1 MASSARTTCRNPIVR
16 NGLLASSAM
25 LTAMMLPQAAF
36 AQDAAVA
43 PQASEG
49 DEVSEGAIREI
60 IVTAQRRNESV
71 QDIPI
76 AVTALDQA
84 ALDSETVSD
93 IRDIAG
99 RVPSLVIDSVGA
111 GPSAAAIAIRGI
123 SFEDI
128 EKSFDPAVGVV
139 VDGVFIGTNTGQLLD
154 TFDMERLEVLRGPQ
168 GTLFGRNTI
177 GGVINVTRTR
187 PTEEAGAAGQVAY
200 SRFDTKRGRLVV
212 NSGKIGDFIAIKAF
226 GFYDKTDGYYRN
238 VTKKRR
244 EGRYETLSGGVT
256 ALITPSD
263 AITAMLTYEHS
274 RERGETVVAPLSA
287 NGQDIFCIAPGAPA
301 FSPAAQCGRFLQPDH
316 GLYTTFSQL
325 ETPVR
330 NNTDALTANI
340 DIALGEKFT
349 LTSVT
354 GYRVNDESVRQD
366 FDATSVNFFDTLR
379 VQDYRQFSQEL
390 RIVGDVNDTINVLLG
405 AYYFKSSYENVQQTF
420 LGPLATG
427 GAPATLQ
434 QYVEHDAKSYAG
446 FADVR
451 FDLTEQ
457 LTVAVGGRY
466 TRDKKQIFNNY
477 GQIPAL
483 VRISLPS
490 FDGQS
495 CVRANG
501 TLTLAPGVVVPTFGA
516 ANNCNGADS
525 FGKFTWR
532 ANVNYEIDSDKS
544 VYASFNRGFRSGGF
558 NGRGSSPTSLGPY
571 QPEVVDAYEIG
582 LKADWL
588 DRTLRTNFAA
598 YQTKYDNKQE
608 EIVRATPPGSPSP
621 QETVVSN
628 ASSATIKGFE
638 AEAIVQM
645 SPEFSANFSF
655 SYTDAKFDRFFN
667 DVVGLTT
674 GSAPDLIPDDVSN
687 LKLRRAPK
695 YQWSAGLNYS
705 RKMGNGRFD
714 ASTLLR
720 FQSKYQTCIAPARP
734 RIPGAIVSDARCET
748 EDRENLS
755 AQIGYTFF
763 AGSGEFSVAVFG
775 RNLTNQKGLSAALPV
790 AGLFT
795 FGTALEPRTYGVQA
809 GFKF

>member
-1 MASSARTTCRNPIVR
+1 MVR
-16 NGLLASSAM
+16 PALKIAGMLTLASA
-25 LTAMMLPQAAF
+25 LAAPAW
-36 AQDAAVA
+36 AQNAA
-43 PQASEG
+43 E
-49 DEVSEGAIREI
+49 DEGAIRDI
-60 IVTAQRRNESV
+60 VVTAQKRNESV

-76 AVTALDQA
+76 AVTALDQKS
-84 ALDSETVSD
+84 LDSETVSD
-93 IRDIAG
+93 LRDIAG
-99 RVPSLVIDSVGA
+99 RVPSLVVDNVGA

-139 VDGVFIGTNTGQLLD
+139 VDGVFISTNTGQLLD

-177 GGVINVTRTR
+177 GGVINVTRTK
-187 PTEEAGAAGQVAY
+187 PTDEAGASAQVAY

-212 NSGKIGDFIAIKAF
+212 NSGKLGDFIAIKAF
-226 GFYDKTDGYYRN
+226 GFYDKTDGFYRN
-238 VTKKRR
+238 VIKNRR
-244 EGRYETLSGGVT
+244 EGRYETLTGGVT
-256 ALITPSD
+256 AKLTPSD
-263 AITAMLTYEHS
+263 AITAVFTYEHM
-274 RERGETVVAPLSA
+274 RERGETIVSPLSA
-287 NGQDIFCIAPGAPA
+287 TGQDVFCIAPGAPN
-301 FSPAAQCGRFLQPDH
+301 FSPAAQCNRFSLPDH

-340 DIALGEKFT
+340 DIELGDKFT

-379 VQDYRQFSQEL
+379 VQDFRQFSQEL
-390 RIVGDVNDTINVLLG
+390 RIVGDLSDTVNLLVG
-405 AYYFKSSYENVQQTF
+405 AYYFKSSYENLQQTF

-451 FDLTEQ
+451 FDLTER
-457 LTVAVGGRY
+457 LTVALGGRY
-466 TRDKKQIFNNY
+466 TRDKKRIFNNY
-477 GQIPAL
+477 GRIPAL
-483 VRISLPS
+483 VRITLPS
-490 FDGQS
+490 FNGQS
-495 CVRANG
+495 CVAATG
-501 TLTLAPGVVVPTFGA
+501 TVTLGPGIVVPSFGP

-532 ANVNYEIDSDKS
+532 ANVNYKFDDDKS

-558 NGRGSSPTSLGPY
+558 NGRGGSPTSLGPY
-571 QPEVVDAYEIG
+571 QPEVVDAYEVG

-588 DRTLRTNFAA
+588 GRTLRTNFAA
-598 YQTKYDNKQE
+598 YMTKYDNKQE
-608 EIVRATPPGSPSP
+608 EIVRATPVGSPSP

-645 SPEFSANFSF
+645 SDSFSANFSF

-667 DVVGLTT
+667 DVVGLTA
-674 GSAPDLIPDDVSN
+674 GSAPDMIPDDVSN

-695 YQWSAGLNYS
+695 VQWSAGLNYT
-705 RKMGNGRFD
+705 REIGNGRFD

-720 FQSKYQTCIAPARP
+720 FQSSYLTCIAPARP
-734 RIPGAIVSDARCET
+734 RIPGALISDPRCAT

-755 AQIGYTFF
+755 AQIGYTFDV
-763 AGSGEFSVAVFG
+763 GGGEFNLSLFG
-775 RNLTNQKGLSAALPV
+775 RNLTNHKGLAAALPV

-795 FGTALEPRTYGVQA
+795 FGTGLEPRTYGVQA